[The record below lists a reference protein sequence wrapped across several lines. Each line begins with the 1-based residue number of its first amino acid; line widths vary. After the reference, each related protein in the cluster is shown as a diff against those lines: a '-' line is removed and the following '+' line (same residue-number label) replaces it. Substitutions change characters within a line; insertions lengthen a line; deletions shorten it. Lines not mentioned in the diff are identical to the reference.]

1 MYGVNYMETF
11 SSAAKMP
18 SLHVILAMA
27 TQLDWEIH
35 QVDVKSAY
43 LNAKLNEEVY
53 MIPPQGVLKPGQ
65 EGMVCKL
72 KKALYGLKQ
81 AGREWYKTLKEVFY
95 KMGYSRSNVN
105 HSVFYIHSEKAHV
118 IVAVDDMAVAG
129 TPLSAIEDF
138 KRGLLS
144 HFDISDMGKIHWF
157 LNFEIK
163 WDRAA

>member
-18 SLHVILAMA
+18 SIRVILTMA

-53 MIPPQGVLKPGQ
+53 MIPPRGKPGQ

-72 KKALYGLKQ
+72 K
-81 AGREWYKTLKEVFY
+81 RHCMV
-95 KMGYSRSNVN
+95 
-105 HSVFYIHSEKAHV
+105 
-118 IVAVDDMAVAG
+118 
-129 TPLSAIEDF
+129 
-138 KRGLLS
+138 
-144 HFDISDMGKIHWF
+144 
-157 LNFEIK
+157 
-163 WDRAA
+163 